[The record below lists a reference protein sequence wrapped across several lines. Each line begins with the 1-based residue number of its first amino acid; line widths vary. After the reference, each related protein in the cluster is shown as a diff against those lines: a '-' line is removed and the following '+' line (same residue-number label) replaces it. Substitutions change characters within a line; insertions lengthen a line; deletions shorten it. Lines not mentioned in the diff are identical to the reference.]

1 MDEIRFRIRESPT
14 GGSRIAYS
22 YLAGVMIVVIVGF
35 AATILG
41 PIFNPFGETG
51 VDIDQRALALL
62 LVGLGASGLI
72 ADAAGAAVF
81 RLGWEWW
88 AVMAAFIV
96 SLPLWSTALPL
107 EMLWTPFLGAPLAAA
122 LATLGGPRRPAWR
135 PWVIGG
141 LFAALVVATALVT
154 FVL

>member
-1 MDEIRFRIRESPT
+1 MRVAEAPV
-14 GGSRIAYS
+14 GGARIAWS
-22 YLAGVMIVVIVGF
+22 YLATLVAVLVAGLFWAMWSPFG
-35 AATILG
+35 ATVCGDGEDVLCILG
-41 PIFNPFGETG
+41 WGSAGAILGA
-51 VDIDQRALALL
+51 VA
-62 LVGLGASGLI
+62 GLGL
-72 ADAAGAAVF
+72 AAFVF

-122 LATLGGPRRPAWR
+122 LTTLGGPRRPAWR